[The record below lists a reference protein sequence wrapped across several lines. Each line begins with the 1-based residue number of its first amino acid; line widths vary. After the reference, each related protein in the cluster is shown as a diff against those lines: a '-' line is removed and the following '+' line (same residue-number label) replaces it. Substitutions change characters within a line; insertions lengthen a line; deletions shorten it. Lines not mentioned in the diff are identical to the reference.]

1 MEALRIA
8 VCEDSAI
15 EQKRLIFL
23 INGCGIPAVV
33 SAFDSGEALLADF
46 GRGKYDLIF
55 MDIYME
61 GMTGIDAVT
70 AIRKIDSH
78 VPVAFATTSTE
89 FALESYRLDA
99 LKYIEKPVQKKAVME
114 LLELARFKKEQIPSL
129 LLQISGKDVSIPFDQ
144 ITYAEQM
151 GHAVVFHLHDG
162 SSVKASGKLNDY
174 EDRFDMQPFFRC
186 HKSFLVNLTYA
197 QEIDPE
203 FHIFTMSDGTNV
215 HIRREEL
222 SAAKKALQDF
232 RSQDH

>member
-151 GHAVVFHLHDG
+151 GHAVVFHLHE
-162 SSVKASGKLNDY
+162 SWMTMKTVLICSPFSAATKASWSISPMHRRSTRN
-174 EDRFDMQPFFRC
+174 
-186 HKSFLVNLTYA
+186 
-197 QEIDPE
+197 
-203 FHIFTMSDGTNV
+203 FTFSPCQMGQMS
-215 HIRREEL
+215 I
-222 SAAKKALQDF
+222 SAV
-232 RSQDH
+232 RN

>member
-89 FALESYRLDA
+89 FALES
-99 LKYIEKPVQKKAVME
+99 
-114 LLELARFKKEQIPSL
+114 
-129 LLQISGKDVSIPFDQ
+129 
-144 ITYAEQM
+144 
-151 GHAVVFHLHDG
+151 
-162 SSVKASGKLNDY
+162 SVKRILEPQEPVFKCGESGILTFTTWGYADRVEVIFPECMTALDPTLNKVYDY
-174 EDRFDMQPFFRC
+174 TESQGYRKTEELEFMVPLYTPENQ
-186 HKSFLVNLTYA
+186 T
-197 QEIDPE
+197 QEITVRAYKGDKRLEDHPT
-203 FHIFTMSDGTNV
+203 ISVIGVSGNV
-215 HIRREEL
+215 LDEL
-222 SAAKKALQDF
+222 RTRL
-232 RSQDH
+232 R

>member
-1 MEALRIA
+1 
-8 VCEDSAI
+8 
-15 EQKRLIFL
+15 
-23 INGCGIPAVV
+23 
-33 SAFDSGEALLADF
+33 
-46 GRGKYDLIF
+46 
-55 MDIYME
+55 
-61 GMTGIDAVT
+61 
-70 AIRKIDSH
+70 
-78 VPVAFATTSTE
+78 
-89 FALESYRLDA
+89 
-99 LKYIEKPVQKKAVME
+99 ME

-162 SSVKASGKLNDY
+162 SSVKASGKLDDY

-222 SAAKKALQDF
+222 SAAKKALLDF